1 MRRGEA
7 IASKNLL
14 QCGNHPRGNLQA
26 AGRYGV
32 QVKPFSDAE
41 LNRYERILASHAR
54 ATGGLSSAVAEA
66 SRLARLTVAAPSAKQ
81 QALRDIAASVAAPT
95 LVGYVL
101 WVLCRAEQLGLRR
114 LYFIARDGQILLEI
128 AHRLVGQLNIA
139 YELRYLYGSRRA
151 WLLPA
156 MTNIDDE
163 QLSLLQDLSVSPT
176 VRHAL
181 ARLDIAPEEIS
192 ESLSSIGFTENS
204 WSRNLNPSEYQLLCT
219 RLKADKRLHQ
229 VILEKAAAKR
239 PLLLR
244 YLKQEGLLDPIPW
257 GMVDI
262 GWKGRPQNAVGRLLT
277 AEGGTPPA
285 SFCFGMRK
293 GPSHNRHVVR
303 HEVYFFDEVLG
314 VGFINLLPRQGLI
327 ALMEAF
333 CSADHGQVVGYEE
346 RANAVCPV
354 LNGDRNHQVLECG
367 LPLLRDTIYCVAD
380 HVLVDANRVNL
391 EADLREAIAEVLQAF
406 WLKPSASEV
415 RAFAAFPC
423 EMGVS
428 EDTRPLRLAEGYGW
442 HHVAQ
447 FLWTAQKPLDRLIL
461 WDAGAYALSPLH
473 IRCALR
479 LLTLVSKVCKR
490 SLSLITRTIR
500 QFPGN

>member
-1 MRRGEA
+1 M
-7 IASKNLL
+7 
-14 QCGNHPRGNLQA
+14 
-26 AGRYGV
+26 
-32 QVKPFSDAE
+32 PFSDTE
-41 LNRYERILASHAR
+41 LNRYEQMLASHAG
-54 ATGGLSSAVAEA
+54 ATGGLSSAVAGA
-66 SRLARLTVAAPSAKQ
+66 SRFARLTVAASSATQ

-101 WVLCRAEQLGLRR
+101 WVLRRAEQLGLRR
-114 LYFIARDGQILLEI
+114 LYFIARDGQVLLEI
-128 AHRLVGQLNIA
+128 ARRLVGNLNIA
-139 YELRYLYGSRRA
+139 CELRYLYGSRRV

-156 MTNIDDE
+156 ITNIDDE
-163 QLSLLQDLSVSPT
+163 QLSLLQDLSASPT
-176 VRHAL
+176 VRHLL
-181 ARLDIAPEEIS
+181 ARLDIEPEEIS
-192 ESLSSIGFTENS
+192 ESLSPMGFTENS
-204 WSRNLNPSEYQLLCT
+204 WSRNLNPSEHQLLCIG
-219 RLKADKRLHQ
+219 LKEDKRIHQ
-229 VILEKAAAKR
+229 LILAKAAAKR

-293 GPSHNRHVVR
+293 GPWHNRHVVR

-314 VGFINLLPRQGLI
+314 IGFINLLPRQGLI

-346 RANAVCPV
+346 MGNAVCPV

-380 HVLVDANRVNL
+380 HVLVNANRVNL
-391 EADLREAIAEVLQAF
+391 EADLRGAIAEVLQAF

-415 RAFAAFPC
+415 RAFADFPC

-442 HHVAQ
+442 QHVAKS
-447 FLWTAQKPLDRLIL
+447 LWTAQNPLDRLII
-461 WDAGAYALSPLH
+461 WDEGAYVLSPPH
-473 IRCALR
+473 IRYALR
-479 LLTLVSKVCKR
+479 MLKLVSTVGKR
-490 SLSLITRTIR
+490 SLSRITRTIR